1 LPRGNNQPP
10 LLRKQQNGLF
20 LGVVLMGIWTLVGT
34 VGFSLIEEWSLF
46 DSFTMTILTISTVG
60 YGEVHPLTRP
70 GRSFAS

>member
-1 LPRGNNQPP
+1 
-10 LLRKQQNGLF
+10 
-20 LGVVLMGIWTLVGT
+20 MGIWTLVGT